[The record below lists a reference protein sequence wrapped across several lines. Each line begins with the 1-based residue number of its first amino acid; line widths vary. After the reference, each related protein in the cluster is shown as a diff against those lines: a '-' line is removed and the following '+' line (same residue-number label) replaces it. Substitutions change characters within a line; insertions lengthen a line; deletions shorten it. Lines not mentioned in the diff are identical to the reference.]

1 MRPVA
6 CPLYPRR
13 PALLGVLFA
22 LPMLSACV
30 STPQTATQALP
41 LSASEETRQLAEVK
55 DNLDAADRM
64 GAPVP
69 ATMAADNGVRPLKGM
84 GFAQIAGQP
93 GKTTNEKRLMAIR
106 AARMDALRDLTEQVH
121 GIKINAQ
128 TTISQAVVRDDSLS
142 AIVQGTLRG
151 ARTLRVTP
159 KGSDSYEVEMVLDR
173 ETVAYIVRALKGRV

>member
-1 MRPVA
+1 MRPFA
-6 CPLYPRR
+6 LFPDLNA
-13 PALLGVLFA
+13 PALAGAIMA
-22 LPMLSACV
+22 LPLLAGCV

-41 LSASEETRQLAEVK
+41 MSATEETRQLAEVK

-69 ATMAADNGVRPLKGM
+69 ATMVADGVQPLKGM

-121 GIKINAQ
+121 GIRINAQ
-128 TTISQAVVRDDSLS
+128 TTIAHAVVRDDSLS

-151 ARTLRVTP
+151 AKTLRVTP
-159 KGSDSYEVEMVLDR
+159 KGTDSYEVEMVLDR
-173 ETVAYIVRALKGRV
+173 ETVAYIVRAMKGRV